1 MPLHNH
7 IVKEA
12 WTRDRSQ
19 EDEDSVSTLVQIL
32 LVSDLQNSRCEGKTK
47 GTSPYDIFA
56 ETCMSTPDT
65 TQVFGLWIV
74 DSGHT

>member
-12 WTRDRSQ
+12 WTRD
-19 EDEDSVSTLVQIL
+19 
-32 LVSDLQNSRCEGKTK
+32 RCEGKTK